1 MVLHIHSRVHFN
13 SEFRI
18 NLVSRNIRVKIISYC
33 AYFTKLNYH
42 ECYSHGAL
50 LTRNFSKLRY
60 FDDIFKDSGFTQL
73 ADQLVSRGQTTY
85 FSFDMGAEKNKFFSA
100 PISKEK

>member
-18 NLVSRNIRVKIISYC
+18 NLVSRNICVKIISYC

-50 LTRNFSKLRY
+50 LTRNFSKLQY
-60 FDDIFKDSGFTQL
+60 LHIVLSL
-73 ADQLVSRGQTTY
+73 YLVGDYMKGVLYLKLT
-85 FSFDMGAEKNKFFSA
+85 
-100 PISKEK
+100 